1 VAKRKSK
8 PSAKKFTN
16 RALGDLN
23 KLKARTAK
31 QPEPVNTTPI
41 TQTTDNPKNDEN
53 LFFDAM
59 NGVAPLESRTTSLPP
74 EHPRPVGK
82 TGDQQEAE
90 EVMQT
95 LRDLV
100 DGEQSLSIHETDE
113 SIEGSVEGLDPR
125 IMKKLRR
132 GSFSI
137 QDHLDLHGLNREQAK
152 DEVIS
157 FLQTAALQGKRC
169 VLIIHGRG
177 LGSDGKV
184 PVLKNALRNWFTRRG
199 LRKKILAFTTAR
211 EYDGGGGAI
220 YVLLRK
226 HKVQPANRQ

>member
-8 PSAKKFTN
+8 PAGKKKFTN
-16 RALGDLN
+16 RPLGDLS
-23 KLKARTAK
+23 KLKAQAAE
-31 QPEPVNTTPI
+31 QPEPAAVKPVAETPA
-41 TQTTDNPKNDEN
+41 NPDDDEN
-53 LFFDAM
+53 IFFNAM
-59 NGVAPLESRTTSLPP
+59 NGVAPLNNRPTSLPP
-74 EHPRPVGK
+74 EQPRPDRK

-100 DGEQSLSIHETDE
+100 DGEEPLSIHETDE
-113 SIEGSVEGLDPR
+113 SIEGAVEGLDPR
-125 IMKKLRR
+125 IIKKLRR

-137 QDHLDLHGLNREQAK
+137 QDHLDLHGLNREEAK
-152 DEVIS
+152 EKVVS
-157 FLQTAALQGKRC
+157 FLQAAALQGKRC

-177 LGSDGKV
+177 LGSQGKV

-211 EYDGGGGAI
+211 EYDGGAGAI

-226 HKVQPANRQ
+226 HKVQLPNR

>member
-1 VAKRKSK
+1 VTKRKSQ

-16 RALGDLN
+16 RALGDLS
-23 KLKARTAK
+23 KLKARADK
-31 QPEPVNTTPI
+31 QPEPVAPPTMARPA
-41 TQTTDNPKNDEN
+41 DNPDNDEN
-53 LFFDAM
+53 IFIDAM
-59 NGVAPLESRTTSLPP
+59 SGVAPLESRTTSLPP
-74 EHPRPVGK
+74 EQPRPVRK

-113 SIEGSVEGLDPR
+113 SIEGFVEGLDPR
-125 IMKKLRR
+125 IIKKLRR

-137 QDHLDLHGLNREQAK
+137 QDHLDLHGLTREQAK
-152 DEVIS
+152 EEVNS
-157 FLQTAALQGKRC
+157 FLQAAALQGKRC

-177 LGSDGKV
+177 LGSHGKV

-211 EYDGGGGAI
+211 EYDGGAGAI

-226 HKVQPANRQ
+226 HKVQPPNR